1 MLCIPLLPLVLLQT
15 ASQSS
20 SRDLEARERAHLDD
34 TFDTSRPST
43 PMSSPDLSPIH
54 RTLILS
60 GKDKG
65 KAPQTPPLLE
75 ATSRTNE
82 NGFNPP
88 SWTSAIPISLV
99 ID

>member
-1 MLCIPLLPLVLLQT
+1 MLCIRLLPLVLLQT
-15 ASQSS
+15 ASQST

-34 TFDTSRPST
+34 TFDTS
-43 PMSSPDLSPIH
+43 PMSSPDVSPIH
-54 RTLILS
+54 PTFISS

-65 KAPQTPPLLE
+65 KAPETSPLLE
-75 ATSRTNE
+75 ATSPTNE